1 MDAAP
6 PDIDHME
13 IEWMDLTVAAS
24 SALRS
29 GHKQQ
34 ALSAWR
40 SAHALS
46 DQFPENDP
54 RHATSVNNLAVAYHL
69 NADLSQAERTFNRAM
84 SLWRS
89 AEKWTACM
97 QLPARARSS
106 LFHLRLEQ
114 RHREHYDQQSRLD
127 HKNHL
132 LAGCAATL
140 SGLAALL
147 YSTGRT
153 ADARKLHVRALE
165 LRVKAALEND
175 DGIPAMRRNT
185 GNQPKT
191 QLTDSAQGGVELTD
205 FRTRALSNQWIVDSP
220 LIFTD
225 VGRLMCAVHLAH
237 IVSVV
242 DLDHQ

>member
-1 MDAAP
+1 MDAAL
-6 PDIDHME
+6 PDIDDVE
-13 IEWMDLTVAAS
+13 IEWMDLSVAAS
-24 SALRS
+24 LALRL

-46 DQFPENDP
+46 DQFDENDP
-54 RHATSVNNLAVAYHL
+54 RHATSVNNLAVSYHL
-69 NADLSQAERTFNRAM
+69 DADLSQAERTFNRAM

-153 ADARKLHVRALE
+153 ADARKLHMRALA
-165 LRVKAALEND
+165 LRLRAALEND
-175 DGIPAMRRNT
+175 DGLAAMRRNI
-185 GNQPKT
+185 GKPPDE
-191 QLTDSAQGGVELTD
+191 QLAHSAPGVELAD
-205 FRTRALSNQWIVDSP
+205 FRTHALNNQWIIDSP
-220 LIFTD
+220 PVFTD
-225 VGRLMCAVHLAH
+225 VGRLKCALHLAH

-242 DLDHQ
+242 ALDHR